1 MLDGNALA
9 ELVSGWMDGGSARVH
24 GQQNTAKLQLKYSK
38 IQQNTAKYLEVHH
51 LYSPEDT
58 PDLYEEQCKPDWL

>member
-38 IQQNTAKYLEVHH
+38 IQQNTANIEKYQHARRSEGLFGRA
-51 LYSPEDT
+51 
-58 PDLYEEQCKPDWL
+58 W